1 MKHLLFVLCWLPLS
15 LCAQVFDAG
24 SPQLSWSDFV
34 EEYLEMLDDES
45 EEANVLTLRGYAT
58 LDEIEPFLDHP
69 LNLNTATAEDFRAFA
84 FLSAAQIDSL
94 LSYRRRLRAFA
105 SPGELM
111 GVRGLDYRS
120 RRWLSLFTF
129 VGDTLVT
136 SPNWR
141 KRWFSGRHS
150 LEMRAE
156 LPLYRRK
163 GFRPSDRGELLRK
176 RSQFFLGP
184 NLGTALRYR
193 YAAHRELQWG
203 LSFEND
209 VGEPFAA
216 HGNRPFDHAGAFVTY
231 RARDGKW
238 NWLVGDY
245 RLALGE
251 GLLFGHAFFAHP
263 LLELERTGAR
273 QSRFMPNSPSNESQF
288 LRGAAVRKAW
298 GAWSLTGFVSH
309 ALWDARLHG
318 DSAVT
323 LYTSGLHRS
332 LDEIAHRHTLGVT
345 TLGARGEWISGR
357 CTLGATTYFA
367 GFSPPV
373 FPRERY
379 YTFGYLRGDRA
390 AGVALDGSY
399 AHDGREVRGE
409 LALDRNGN
417 LSAVAFARFHRSERW
432 HAALSL
438 RFLSPTYVAPYAR
451 VGQDGN
457 RAQNEIGVS
466 GAVRYAGFRNSQI
479 RGFIDAFRHPR
490 PTFRAA
496 APSVGMAAGLEWEH
510 RRGAWGQ
517 LLRYWVKSKQQ
528 TIAGFAP
535 HLEFCTTHRLRARW
549 SYEYSRWSWQA
560 SLDATAF
567 HRQTRPQPRWGVMAS
582 FRSKVAI
589 SSIWQVACFGAAFFA
604 PDFSARLFAYEPQ
617 LRGRGA
623 FPAFYGR
630 GFAGVLLLQWKP
642 ARHWIGEL
650 RYAAIYRADRA
661 SVGSGMQ
668 RIEGYS
674 QHDLAFQLRY
684 VF

>member
-24 SPQLSWSDFV
+24 SPQLSWNDFV
-34 EEYLEMLDDES
+34 EEYLSMLDDES
-45 EEANVLTLRGYAT
+45 EEANVLTLRGYAA

-69 LNLNTATAEDFRAFA
+69 LNLNTATAEDIRAFA

-111 GVRGLDYRS
+111 GVRGLDYRR

-163 GFRPSDRGELLRK
+163 GFRPSDREELLRK

-263 LLELERTGAR
+263 LLELERSGAR
-273 QSRFMPNSPSNESQF
+273 KSRFMPNSPSNESQF

-318 DSAVT
+318 DTVVT

-357 CTLGATTYFA
+357 CTLGATTYFRA
-367 GFSPPV
+367 NGTIPSATCGVTARP
-373 FPRERY
+373 
-379 YTFGYLRGDRA
+379 GLR
-390 AGVALDGSY
+390 
-399 AHDGREVRGE
+399 
-409 LALDRNGN
+409 
-417 LSAVAFARFHRSERW
+417 W
-432 HAALSL
+432 
-438 RFLSPTYVAPYAR
+438 T
-451 VGQDGN
+451 
-457 RAQNEIGVS
+457 
-466 GAVRYAGFRNSQI
+466 
-479 RGFIDAFRHPR
+479 
-490 PTFRAA
+490 
-496 APSVGMAAGLEWEH
+496 
-510 RRGAWGQ
+510 
-517 LLRYWVKSKQQ
+517 
-528 TIAGFAP
+528 
-535 HLEFCTTHRLRARW
+535 
-549 SYEYSRWSWQA
+549 
-560 SLDATAF
+560 
-567 HRQTRPQPRWGVMAS
+567 GVMLTT
-582 FRSKVAI
+582 
-589 SSIWQVACFGAAFFA
+589 AA
-604 PDFSARLFAYEPQ
+604 R
-617 LRGRGA
+617 
-623 FPAFYGR
+623 
-630 GFAGVLLLQWKP
+630 
-642 ARHWIGEL
+642 
-650 RYAAIYRADRA
+650 
-661 SVGSGMQ
+661 
-668 RIEGYS
+668 
-674 QHDLAFQLRY
+674 
-684 VF
+684 

>member
-1 MKHLLFVLCWLPLS
+1 MKYLLFVLCWLPFS

-45 EEANVLTLRGYAT
+45 EEANVLTLRGYAA

-163 GFRPSDRGELLRK
+163 GFGRQIERNCFASV
-176 RSQFFLGP
+176 RSSFSGP

-273 QSRFMPNSPSNESQF
+273 QSRFMPNSPSNEHQF

-298 GAWSLTGFVSH
+298 GAWSSPVLYPTRCGTRV
-309 ALWDARLHG
+309 ARR
-318 DSAVT
+318 
-323 LYTSGLHRS
+323 HRS
-332 LDEIAHRHTLGVT
+332 DPLH
-345 TLGARGEWISGR
+345 LGAAS
-357 CTLGATTYFA
+357 
-367 GFSPPV
+367 
-373 FPRERY
+373 
-379 YTFGYLRGDRA
+379 
-390 AGVALDGSY
+390 
-399 AHDGREVRGE
+399 
-409 LALDRNGN
+409 
-417 LSAVAFARFHRSERW
+417 FAR
-432 HAALSL
+432 
-438 RFLSPTYVAPYAR
+438 
-451 VGQDGN
+451 
-457 RAQNEIGVS
+457 
-466 GAVRYAGFRNSQI
+466 
-479 RGFIDAFRHPR
+479 
-490 PTFRAA
+490 
-496 APSVGMAAGLEWEH
+496 
-510 RRGAWGQ
+510 
-517 LLRYWVKSKQQ
+517 
-528 TIAGFAP
+528 
-535 HLEFCTTHRLRARW
+535 
-549 SYEYSRWSWQA
+549 
-560 SLDATAF
+560 
-567 HRQTRPQPRWGVMAS
+567 
-582 FRSKVAI
+582 
-589 SSIWQVACFGAAFFA
+589 
-604 PDFSARLFAYEPQ
+604 
-617 LRGRGA
+617 
-623 FPAFYGR
+623 
-630 GFAGVLLLQWKP
+630 
-642 ARHWIGEL
+642 
-650 RYAAIYRADRA
+650 
-661 SVGSGMQ
+661 
-668 RIEGYS
+668 
-674 QHDLAFQLRY
+674 
-684 VF
+684 

>member
-34 EEYLEMLDDES
+34 EEYLEVLDDES
-45 EEANVLTLRGYAT
+45 EEANVLTLRGYAA
-58 LDEIEPFLDHP
+58 LDEIEPFLDYP
-69 LNLNTATAEDFRAFA
+69 LNLNTATAEDFRVFA

-105 SPGELM
+105 SPSELM

-129 VGDTLVT
+129 VGDTLVA

-156 LPLYRRK
+156 LPLYHRK
-163 GFRPSDRGELLRK
+163 GFRPSDREELLRK

-193 YAAHRELQWG
+193 YAAQRELQWG

-216 HGNRPFDHAGAFVTY
+216 HGHRPFDHAGAFVTY

-238 NWLVGDY
+238 SWLVGDY

-263 LLELERTGAR
+263 LLELERSGAR
-273 QSRFMPNSPSNESQF
+273 QSRFMPNSPSNEHQF

-323 LYTSGLHRS
+323 LYNSGLHRS

-357 CTLGATTYFA
+357 YTLGATTYFA

-379 YTFGYLRGDRA
+379 YSAGYLQGDHA
-390 AGVALDGSY
+390 AGVAIDGSY
-399 AHDGREVRGE
+399 IVAGRELRGE
-409 LALDRNGN
+409 LAVDRNGN

-451 VGQDGN
+451 IGQDGN

-466 GAVRYAGFRNSQI
+466 GAMRYAGFRNSQI
-479 RGFIDAFRHPR
+479 RGFIDVFRHPR

-496 APSVGMAAGLEWEH
+496 APSVGMAAGIEWERH
-510 RRGAWGQ
+510 RGAWGQ
-517 LLRYWVKSKQQ
+517 LLRYRVKSKQQ

-549 SYEYSRWSWQA
+549 SYEHSRWSWQA

-589 SSIWQVACFGAAFFA
+589 SSIWQVACFGAAFSA

-623 FPAFYGR
+623 FPTFYGR

-642 ARHWIGEL
+642 SRHWIGEC
-650 RYAAIYRADRA
+650 RYALIYRSDRDA
-661 SVGSGMQ
+661 VGSGMQ
-668 RIEGYS
+668 RIEGHS
-674 QHDLAFQLRY
+674 QHDLALQLRY